1 MSAPLSDL
9 RRGALYELLV
19 RLAKELEAPAV
30 DFARVRAIL
39 REYERLG

>member
-1 MSAPLSDL
+1 MSAALSDL

-19 RLAKELEAPAV
+19 RLAKEMAAPAV
-30 DFARVRAIL
+30 DFDRVRAIL